1 MEANLGITVTS
12 IVAIQLFCDSC
23 DYAPI
28 CVKFSFVAISNES
41 FELLMMLW
49 PLWKRDCERDT
60 TGSSMFWALV
70 VLDVIAR
77 EINQVEELSE

>member
-1 MEANLGITVTS
+1 MEANLGITVTPF
-12 IVAIQLFCDSC
+12 VAIQLFCDSC

-28 CVKFSFVAISNES
+28 CVKFSFVASNES

-60 TGSSMFWALV
+60 TGSSMFQCS
-70 VLDVIAR
+70 DVSHMTERKAK
-77 EINQVEELSE
+77 EVEDLRY